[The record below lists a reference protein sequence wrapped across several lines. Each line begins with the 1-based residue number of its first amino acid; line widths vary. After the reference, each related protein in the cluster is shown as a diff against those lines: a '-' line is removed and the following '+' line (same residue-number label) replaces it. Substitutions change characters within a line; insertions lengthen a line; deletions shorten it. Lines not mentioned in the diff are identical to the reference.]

1 MTLVP
6 PLEGMQQAADEYL
19 DACYAEWLMQ
29 QPEAGICNGDML
41 IKRMEQEWGIQDFSE
56 QFLSGKWRP
65 K

>member
-1 MTLVP
+1 MND
-6 PLEGMQQAADEYL
+6 AADDYL
-19 DACYAEWLMQ
+19 DAGYAEWLMQ

-41 IKRMEQEWGIQDFSE
+41 IKRMEQEWGIEDFSE